1 MAAAQWLHRRAWSYL
16 VFGLMPAVGVL
27 GIVLLD
33 GIWVVL
39 AASVTGF
46 SLAVT
51 FVDTFPLAAGAAPQD
66 DVHRMA
72 GGMFAISYAIAVV
85 VPVLCGAIWDL
96 TGVPWTVF
104 CRSAHAR
111 SR

>member
-1 MAAAQWLHRRAWSYL
+1 
-16 VFGLMPAVGVL
+16 MPAFGVL

-51 FVDTFPLAAGAAPQD
+51 FVVTFALPPVLAPQD

-85 VPVLCGAIWDL
+85 IPVLCGAIWDL

-104 CRSAHAR
+104 LPVGVCALTLTTLGIVLTRRNPEH
-111 SR
+111 